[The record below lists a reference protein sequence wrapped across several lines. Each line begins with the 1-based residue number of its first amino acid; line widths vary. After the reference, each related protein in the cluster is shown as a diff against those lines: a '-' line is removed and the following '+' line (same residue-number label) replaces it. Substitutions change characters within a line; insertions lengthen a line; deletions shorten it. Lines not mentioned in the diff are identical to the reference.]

1 MSGDVEGLRKEK
13 EGWGTD
19 EDILIKIFANI
30 NNKQRQPIKVL
41 YKATYGG
48 DLVENLKKETL
59 GKLEDAFVALFT
71 EPFE

>member
-1 MSGDVEGLRKEK
+1 MSEDVEGLRKAK

-19 EDILIKIFANI
+19 EDTLIKILANR
-30 NNKQRQPIKVL
+30 NNKQRQPIKVV
-41 YKATYGG
+41 YKATYGR

-71 EPFE
+71 EPIE